1 MILGHRR
8 DFRANKII
16 TSLAENEQ
24 LRTKF
29 FLRNTLIN
37 WGIFILLSLIW
48 GSSFILMKE
57 GMTHNGQP
65 TLSAY
70 HVATIRML
78 SAGLVLLPFTLK
90 AIRAVSREK
99 LWLMILSGLLGS
111 FFPAYLFCIA
121 ETHIDSS
128 LAGALNALTP
138 IFTIIIGV
146 LFFGNTV
153 GTKKIIGVAIAF
165 SGSILLLLA
174 KQKHMSDIDGKF
186 ILFTLLVVLATI
198 FYGFNVNVVSKK
210 LKEVGSLNIAAI
222 AFTSLMIPSVIM
234 LFITGFHQLPLH
246 ETSYLWSVA
255 ASSTLGIMGTAVA
268 SILFYILVKRAG
280 GLFASTVTYGI
291 PFIALGWGLLAGE
304 FITLQQVACLAIIL
318 AGVYITNRS

>member
-1 MILGHRR
+1 
-8 DFRANKII
+8 
-16 TSLAENEQ
+16 
-24 LRTKF
+24 
-29 FLRNTLIN
+29 
-37 WGIFILLSLIW
+37 
-48 GSSFILMKE
+48 MKE
-57 GMTHNGQP
+57 GMMHNGQP

-70 HVATIRML
+70 QVATIRML
-78 SAGLVLLPFTLK
+78 SAGLALLPFTLK
-90 AIRAVSREK
+90 SFRTVSKEK
-99 LWLMILSGLLGS
+99 IWLMVLSGLLGS

-146 LFFGNTV
+146 FFFGNTV
-153 GTKKIIGVAIAF
+153 GSKKIIGVAIAF

-174 KQKHMSDIDGKF
+174 KQKHISDMDGKF
-186 ILFTLLVVLATI
+186 ILFALLVVLATI
-198 FYGFNVNVVSKK
+198 LYGFNVNVVSKK
-210 LKEVGSLNIAAI
+210 LREVGSLNIAAI
-222 AFTSLMIPSVIM
+222 AFTSLMIPSVIV

-246 ETSYLWSVA
+246 RPAYLWSVA

-268 SILFYILVKRAG
+268 SILFYVLVKRAG

-291 PFIALGWGLLAGE
+291 PFIALGWGMLAGE
-304 FITLQQVACLAIIL
+304 FITLQQVACLAVIL